1 MRAYNAV
8 KEIFIGVTGE
18 VCFMEFVIISGMSG
32 AGKTSALH
40 IMEDIGYYCVDN
52 IPASLLQTLYKLC
65 KDSTDNVMKRV
76 AVVVDVRGNGDYEA
90 MYNDLEEFKNNNEGV
105 KILYIDA
112 KVDSLI
118 VRYKETRRRHP
129 LTERL
134 RDGSVAA
141 AVREE
146 QRLLVPVKNLA
157 DYGIDTTFMSIKQL
171 RERIISM
178 FLEKSSNSIV
188 LTFMSFG
195 FKYGIPLEADI
206 IIDVRCLPNPFYIA
220 ELKEHTGLEKCV
232 QEYVLDSEETQG
244 FVKRLIA
251 LLDFSLPLY
260 LKEGKSEL
268 VVGIGCTGG
277 KHRSVTIADLLDK
290 YFMEKGY
297 KCIVQHRDVKK

>member
-1 MRAYNAV
+1 
-8 KEIFIGVTGE
+8 
-18 VCFMEFVIISGMSG
+18 MEFVIISGMSG

-52 IPASLLQTLYKLC
+52 IPTSLLQTLYKLC
-65 KDSTDNVMKRV
+65 MDSSDSAMKRV

-90 MYNDLEEFKNNNEGV
+90 MYDDLENFKKCNEGV
-105 KILYIDA
+105 SILYIDA

-141 AVREE
+141 AVKEE
-146 QRLLVPVKNLA
+146 QRLLVPVKTLA

-178 FLEKSSNSIV
+178 FLENSSKGIMI
-188 LTFMSFG
+188 TFMSFG
-195 FKYGIPLEADI
+195 FKYGIPLESDL

-220 ELKEHTGLEKCV
+220 ELKEHTGLEKCI
-232 QEYVLDSEETQG
+232 QDYVLDSDETQG
-244 FVKRLIA
+244 FVKRLID
-251 LLDFSLPLY
+251 LLDYSLPLY

-277 KHRSVTIADLLDK
+277 KHRSVTIAGLLDK
-290 YFMEKGY
+290 HFLDKGY
-297 KCIVQHRDVKK
+297 KCIVQHRDVRK

>member
-1 MRAYNAV
+1 
-8 KEIFIGVTGE
+8 
-18 VCFMEFVIISGMSG
+18 MEFVIISGMSG

-52 IPASLLQTLYKLC
+52 IPTSLLQTLYKLC
-65 KDSTDNVMKRV
+65 KDSSDKAMERV
-76 AVVVDVRGNGDYEA
+76 AVVVDVRGNGDYEV
-90 MYNDLEEFKNNNEGV
+90 MYDDLENFKKNNEGV
-105 KILYIDA
+105 SILYIDA

-134 RDGSVAA
+134 KDGSVAA
-141 AVREE
+141 AVKEE
-146 QRLLVPVKNLA
+146 QRLLVPVKTLA
-157 DYGIDTTFMSIKQL
+157 DYNIDTTFMSIKQL

-178 FLEKSSNSIV
+178 FLENSSNSIMI
-188 LTFMSFG
+188 TFMSFG
-195 FKYGIPLEADI
+195 FKYGIPLESDL

-220 ELKEHTGLEKCV
+220 ELKEHTGLEKCI
-232 QEYVLDSEETQG
+232 QDYVLDSEETQE
-244 FVKRLIA
+244 FVKRLIDW
-251 LLDFSLPLY
+251 LDYSLPLY

-277 KHRSVTIADLLDK
+277 KHRSVTIAELLDN

>member
-1 MRAYNAV
+1 
-8 KEIFIGVTGE
+8 
-18 VCFMEFVIISGMSG
+18 MEFVIISGMSG

-52 IPASLLQTLYKLC
+52 IPTSLLQTLYKLC
-65 KDSTDNVMKRV
+65 KDSSDKAMKRV
-76 AVVVDVRGNGDYEA
+76 AVVVDVRGNGDYEV
-90 MYNDLEEFKNNNEGV
+90 MYDDLENFKKNNEGV
-105 KILYIDA
+105 SILYIDA

-118 VRYKETRRRHP
+118 VRYKEIRRRHP

-141 AVREE
+141 AVKEE
-146 QRLLVPVKNLA
+146 QRLLVPVKTLA
-157 DYGIDTTFMSIKQL
+157 DYSIDTTFMSIKQL

-178 FLEKSSNSIV
+178 FLENSSNSIMI
-188 LTFMSFG
+188 TFMSFG
-195 FKYGIPLEADI
+195 FKYGIPLESDL

-220 ELKEHTGLEKCV
+220 ELKEHTGLEKCI
-232 QEYVLDSEETQG
+232 QDYVLDSEETQE
-244 FVKRLIA
+244 FVKRLIDW
-251 LLDFSLPLY
+251 LDYSLPLY

-277 KHRSVTIADLLDK
+277 KHRSVTIAGLLDN

>member
-1 MRAYNAV
+1 
-8 KEIFIGVTGE
+8 
-18 VCFMEFVIISGMSG
+18 MEFVIISGMSG

-52 IPASLLQTLYKLC
+52 IPTSLLQTLYKLC
-65 KDSTDNVMKRV
+65 KDSSDRAMKRV
-76 AVVVDVRGNGDYEA
+76 AVVVDVRGNGDYEV
-90 MYNDLEEFKNNNEGV
+90 MYDDLENFKKNNEGV
-105 KILYIDA
+105 SILYIDA

-134 RDGSVAA
+134 KDGSVAA
-141 AVREE
+141 AVKEE
-146 QRLLVPVKNLA
+146 QRSLVPVKTLA
-157 DYGIDTTFMSIKQL
+157 DYSIDTTFMSIKQL

-178 FLEKSSNSIV
+178 FLENSSNSIMI
-188 LTFMSFG
+188 TFMSFG
-195 FKYGIPLEADI
+195 FKYGIPLESDL

-220 ELKEHTGLEKCV
+220 ELKEHTGLEKCI
-232 QEYVLDSEETQG
+232 QDYVLDSEETQE
-244 FVKRLIA
+244 FVKRLIDW
-251 LLDFSLPLY
+251 LDYSLPLY

-277 KHRSVTIADLLDK
+277 KHRSVTIAELLDN

>member
-1 MRAYNAV
+1 
-8 KEIFIGVTGE
+8 
-18 VCFMEFVIISGMSG
+18 MEFVIISGMSG

-52 IPASLLQTLYKLC
+52 IPTSLLQTLYKLC
-65 KDSTDNVMKRV
+65 KDSSDKAMKRV

-90 MYNDLEEFKNNNEGV
+90 MYDDLENFKKNNEGV
-105 KILYIDA
+105 SILYIDA

-134 RDGSVAA
+134 RDGSVSA
-141 AVREE
+141 AVKEE
-146 QRLLVPVKNLA
+146 QRLLVPVKTLS
-157 DYGIDTTFMSIKQL
+157 DYSIDTTFMSIKQL

-178 FLEKSSNSIV
+178 FLENSSNSIM

-195 FKYGIPLEADI
+195 FKYGIPLESDL

-220 ELKEHTGLEKCV
+220 ELKEHTGLEKCI
-232 QEYVLDSEETQG
+232 QDYVLDSEETQE
-244 FVKRLIA
+244 FVKRLIDW
-251 LLDFSLPLY
+251 LDYSLPLY

-277 KHRSVTIADLLDK
+277 KHRSVTIAELLDN

>member
-1 MRAYNAV
+1 
-8 KEIFIGVTGE
+8 
-18 VCFMEFVIISGMSG
+18 MEFVIISGMSG

-52 IPASLLQTLYKLC
+52 IPTSLLQTLYKLC
-65 KDSTDNVMKRV
+65 KDSSDRAMKRV
-76 AVVVDVRGNGDYEA
+76 AVVVDVRGNGDYEV
-90 MYNDLEEFKNNNEGV
+90 MYDDLENFKKNNEGV
-105 KILYIDA
+105 SILYIDA

-134 RDGSVAA
+134 KDGSVAA
-141 AVREE
+141 AVKEE
-146 QRLLVPVKNLA
+146 QRLLVPVKTLA
-157 DYGIDTTFMSIKQL
+157 DYSIDTTFMSIKQL

-178 FLEKSSNSIV
+178 FLENSSNSIMI
-188 LTFMSFG
+188 TFMSFG
-195 FKYGIPLEADI
+195 FKYGIPLESDL

-220 ELKEHTGLEKCV
+220 ELKEHTGLEKCI
-232 QEYVLDSEETQG
+232 QDYVLDSEETQE
-244 FVKRLIA
+244 FVKRLIDW
-251 LLDFSLPLY
+251 LDYSLPLY

-277 KHRSVTIADLLDK
+277 KHRSVTIAELLDN
-290 YFMEKGY
+290 YFIEKGY

>member
-1 MRAYNAV
+1 
-8 KEIFIGVTGE
+8 
-18 VCFMEFVIISGMSG
+18 MEFVIISGMSG

-52 IPASLLQTLYKLC
+52 IPTSLLQTLYKLC
-65 KDSTDNVMKRV
+65 KDSSDKAMKRV
-76 AVVVDVRGNGDYEA
+76 AVVVDVRGNGDYEV
-90 MYNDLEEFKNNNEGV
+90 MYDDLENFKKNNEGV
-105 KILYIDA
+105 SILYIDA

-134 RDGSVAA
+134 KDGSVAA
-141 AVREE
+141 AVKEE
-146 QRLLVPVKNLA
+146 QRLLVPVKTLA
-157 DYGIDTTFMSIKQL
+157 DCSIDTTFMSIKQL

-178 FLEKSSNSIV
+178 FLENSSNSIMI
-188 LTFMSFG
+188 TFMSFG
-195 FKYGIPLEADI
+195 FKYGIPLESDL

-220 ELKEHTGLEKCV
+220 ELKEHTGLEKCI
-232 QEYVLDSEETQG
+232 QDYVLASEETQE
-244 FVKRLIA
+244 FVKRLIDW
-251 LLDFSLPLY
+251 LDYSLPLY

-277 KHRSVTIADLLDK
+277 KHRSVTIAGLLDN

>member
-1 MRAYNAV
+1 
-8 KEIFIGVTGE
+8 
-18 VCFMEFVIISGMSG
+18 MEFVIISGMSG

-52 IPASLLQTLYKLC
+52 IPTSLLQTLYKLC
-65 KDSTDNVMKRV
+65 KDSSDKAMKRV
-76 AVVVDVRGNGDYEA
+76 AVVVDVRGNGDYEV
-90 MYNDLEEFKNNNEGV
+90 MYDDLENFKKNNEGV
-105 KILYIDA
+105 SILYIDA

-134 RDGSVAA
+134 KDGSVAA
-141 AVREE
+141 AVKEE
-146 QRLLVPVKNLA
+146 QRLLVPVKTLA
-157 DYGIDTTFMSIKQL
+157 DYSIDTTFMSIKQL

-178 FLEKSSNSIV
+178 FLENSSNSIM

-195 FKYGIPLEADI
+195 FKYGIPLESDL

-220 ELKEHTGLEKCV
+220 ELKEHTGLEKCI
-232 QEYVLDSEETQG
+232 QDYVLDSEETQE
-244 FVKRLIA
+244 FVKRLIDW
-251 LLDFSLPLY
+251 LDYSLPLY

-277 KHRSVTIADLLDK
+277 KHRSVTIAGLLDD

>member
-1 MRAYNAV
+1 
-8 KEIFIGVTGE
+8 
-18 VCFMEFVIISGMSG
+18 
-32 AGKTSALH
+32 
-40 IMEDIGYYCVDN
+40 
-52 IPASLLQTLYKLC
+52 
-65 KDSTDNVMKRV
+65 MKRV

-90 MYNDLEEFKNNNEGV
+90 MYEDLENFKKSNEGV
-105 KILYIDA
+105 SILYIDA

-141 AVREE
+141 AVKEE
-146 QRLLVPVKNLA
+146 QRLLVPVKTLA

-178 FLEKSSNSIV
+178 FLENSSKGIMI
-188 LTFMSFG
+188 TFMSFG
-195 FKYGIPLEADI
+195 FKYGIPLESDL

-220 ELKEHTGLEKCV
+220 ELKEHTGLEKCI
-232 QEYVLDSEETQG
+232 QDYVLDSDETQG
-244 FVKRLIA
+244 FVKRLID
-251 LLDFSLPLY
+251 LLDYSLPLY

-277 KHRSVTIADLLDK
+277 KHRSVTIAGLLDK
-290 YFMEKGY
+290 HFLDKGY
-297 KCIVQHRDVKK
+297 KCIVQHRDVRK

>member
-1 MRAYNAV
+1 
-8 KEIFIGVTGE
+8 
-18 VCFMEFVIISGMSG
+18 MEFVIISGMSG

-52 IPASLLQTLYKLC
+52 IPTSLLQTLYKLC
-65 KDSTDNVMKRV
+65 KDSSDKAMKRV
-76 AVVVDVRGNGDYEA
+76 AVVVDVRGNGDYEV
-90 MYNDLEEFKNNNEGV
+90 MYDDLENFKKNNEGV
-105 KILYIDA
+105 SILYIDA

-134 RDGSVAA
+134 KDGFVAA
-141 AVREE
+141 AVKEE
-146 QRLLVPVKNLA
+146 QRLLVPVKTLA
-157 DYGIDTTFMSIKQL
+157 DYSIDTTFMSIKQL

-178 FLEKSSNSIV
+178 FLENSSNSIMI
-188 LTFMSFG
+188 TFMSFG
-195 FKYGIPLEADI
+195 FKYGIPLESDL

-220 ELKEHTGLEKCV
+220 ELKEHTGLEKCI
-232 QEYVLDSEETQG
+232 QDYVLDSEETQE
-244 FVKRLIA
+244 FVKRLIDW
-251 LLDFSLPLY
+251 LDYSLPLY

-277 KHRSVTIADLLDK
+277 KHRSVTIAELLDN

>member
-1 MRAYNAV
+1 
-8 KEIFIGVTGE
+8 
-18 VCFMEFVIISGMSG
+18 MEFVIISGMSG

-52 IPASLLQTLYKLC
+52 IPTSLLQTLYKLC
-65 KDSTDNVMKRV
+65 KDSSDKAMKRV
-76 AVVVDVRGNGDYEA
+76 AVVVDVRGNGDYEV
-90 MYNDLEEFKNNNEGV
+90 MYNDLENFKKNNEGV
-105 KILYIDA
+105 SILYIDA

-134 RDGSVAA
+134 KDGSVAA
-141 AVREE
+141 AVKEE
-146 QRLLVPVKNLA
+146 QRLLVPVKTLA
-157 DYGIDTTFMSIKQL
+157 DYSIDTTFMSIKQL

-178 FLEKSSNSIV
+178 FLENSSNSIMI
-188 LTFMSFG
+188 TFMSFG
-195 FKYGIPLEADI
+195 FKYGIPLESDL

-220 ELKEHTGLEKCV
+220 ELKEHTGLEKCI
-232 QEYVLDSEETQG
+232 QDYVLDSEETQE
-244 FVKRLIA
+244 FVKRLIDW
-251 LLDFSLPLY
+251 LDYSLPLY

-277 KHRSVTIADLLDK
+277 KHRSVTIAGLLDN

-297 KCIVQHRDVKK
+297 KCIVQHRDVKNNEV

>member
-1 MRAYNAV
+1 
-8 KEIFIGVTGE
+8 
-18 VCFMEFVIISGMSG
+18 MEFVIISGMSG

-52 IPASLLQTLYKLC
+52 IPTSLLQTLYKLC
-65 KDSTDNVMKRV
+65 KDSSDRAMERV
-76 AVVVDVRGNGDYEA
+76 AVVVDVRGNGDYEV
-90 MYNDLEEFKNNNEGV
+90 MYDDLENFKKNNEGV
-105 KILYIDA
+105 SILYIDA

-134 RDGSVAA
+134 KDGSVAA
-141 AVREE
+141 AVKEE
-146 QRLLVPVKNLA
+146 QRLLVPVKTLA
-157 DYGIDTTFMSIKQL
+157 DYNIDTTFMSIKQL

-178 FLEKSSNSIV
+178 FLENSSNSIMI
-188 LTFMSFG
+188 TFMSFG
-195 FKYGIPLEADI
+195 FKYGIPLESDL

-220 ELKEHTGLEKCV
+220 ELKEHTGLEKCI
-232 QEYVLDSEETQG
+232 QDYVLDSEETQE
-244 FVKRLIA
+244 FVKRLIDW
-251 LLDFSLPLY
+251 LDYSLPLY

-277 KHRSVTIADLLDK
+277 KHRSVTIAELLDN

>member
-1 MRAYNAV
+1 
-8 KEIFIGVTGE
+8 
-18 VCFMEFVIISGMSG
+18 MEFVIISGMSG

-52 IPASLLQTLYKLC
+52 IPTSLLQTLYKLC
-65 KDSTDNVMKRV
+65 KDSSDKAMKRV
-76 AVVVDVRGNGDYEA
+76 AVVVDVRGNGDYEV
-90 MYNDLEEFKNNNEGV
+90 MYDDLENFKKNNEGV
-105 KILYIDA
+105 SILYIDA

-118 VRYKETRRRHP
+118 VRYKGTRRRHP

-134 RDGSVAA
+134 KDGSVAA
-141 AVREE
+141 AVKEE
-146 QRLLVPVKNLA
+146 QRLLVPVKTLA
-157 DYGIDTTFMSIKQL
+157 DYSIDTTFMSIKQL

-178 FLEKSSNSIV
+178 FLENSSNSIMI
-188 LTFMSFG
+188 TFMSFG
-195 FKYGIPLEADI
+195 FKYGIPLESDL

-220 ELKEHTGLEKCV
+220 ELKEHTGLEKCI
-232 QEYVLDSEETQG
+232 QDYVLDSEETQE
-244 FVKRLIA
+244 FVKRLIDW
-251 LLDFSLPLY
+251 LDYSLPLY

-277 KHRSVTIADLLDK
+277 KHRSVTIAELLDN

>member
-1 MRAYNAV
+1 
-8 KEIFIGVTGE
+8 
-18 VCFMEFVIISGMSG
+18 MEFVIISGMSG

-52 IPASLLQTLYKLC
+52 IPTSLLQTLYKLC
-65 KDSTDNVMKRV
+65 KDSSDKAMKRV
-76 AVVVDVRGNGDYEA
+76 AVVVDVRGNGDYEV
-90 MYNDLEEFKNNNEGV
+90 MYDDLENFKKNNEGV
-105 KILYIDA
+105 SILYIDA

-134 RDGSVAA
+134 KDGSVAA
-141 AVREE
+141 AVKEE
-146 QRLLVPVKNLA
+146 QRLLVPVKTLA
-157 DYGIDTTFMSIKQL
+157 DYSIDTTFMSIKQL

-178 FLEKSSNSIV
+178 FLENSSNSIMI
-188 LTFMSFG
+188 TFMSFG
-195 FKYGIPLEADI
+195 FKYGIPLESDL

-220 ELKEHTGLEKCV
+220 ELKEHTGLEKCI
-232 QEYVLDSEETQG
+232 QDYVLDSEETQE
-244 FVKRLIA
+244 FVKRLIDW
-251 LLDFSLPLY
+251 LDYSLPLY

-277 KHRSVTIADLLDK
+277 KHRSVTIAELLDN
-290 YFMEKGY
+290 YFMEKCY

>member
-1 MRAYNAV
+1 
-8 KEIFIGVTGE
+8 
-18 VCFMEFVIISGMSG
+18 MEFVIISGMSG

-52 IPASLLQTLYKLC
+52 IPTSLLQTLYKLC
-65 KDSTDNVMKRV
+65 KDSSDRAMKRV
-76 AVVVDVRGNGDYEA
+76 AVVVDVRGNGDYEV
-90 MYNDLEEFKNNNEGV
+90 MYDDLENFKKNNEGV
-105 KILYIDA
+105 SILYIDA

-134 RDGSVAA
+134 KDGSVAA
-141 AVREE
+141 AVKEE
-146 QRLLVPVKNLA
+146 QRLLVPVKTLA
-157 DYGIDTTFMSIKQL
+157 DYSIDTTFMSIKQL

-178 FLEKSSNSIV
+178 FLENSSNSIMI
-188 LTFMSFG
+188 TFMSFG
-195 FKYGIPLEADI
+195 FKYGIPLESDL

-220 ELKEHTGLEKCV
+220 ELKEHTGLEKCI
-232 QEYVLDSEETQG
+232 QDYVLDSEETQE
-244 FVKRLIA
+244 FVKRLIDW
-251 LLDFSLPLY
+251 LDYSLPLY

-277 KHRSVTIADLLDK
+277 KHRSVTIAELLDN

-297 KCIVQHRDVKK
+297 KCIVQHRDVKNNEV

>member
-1 MRAYNAV
+1 
-8 KEIFIGVTGE
+8 
-18 VCFMEFVIISGMSG
+18 MEFVIISGMSG

-52 IPASLLQTLYKLC
+52 IPTSLLQTLYKLC
-65 KDSTDNVMKRV
+65 KDSSDKAMKRG
-76 AVVVDVRGNGDYEA
+76 AVVVDVRGNGDYEV
-90 MYNDLEEFKNNNEGV
+90 MYDDLENFKKNNEGV
-105 KILYIDA
+105 SILYIDA

-134 RDGSVAA
+134 KDGSVAA
-141 AVREE
+141 AVKEE
-146 QRLLVPVKNLA
+146 QRLLVPVKTLA
-157 DYGIDTTFMSIKQL
+157 DYSIDTTFMSIKQL

-178 FLEKSSNSIV
+178 FLENSSNSIMI
-188 LTFMSFG
+188 TFMSFG
-195 FKYGIPLEADI
+195 FKYGIPLESDL

-220 ELKEHTGLEKCV
+220 ELKEHTGLEKCI
-232 QEYVLDSEETQG
+232 QDYVLDSEETQE
-244 FVKRLIA
+244 FVKRLIDW
-251 LLDFSLPLY
+251 LDYSLPLY

-277 KHRSVTIADLLDK
+277 KHRSVTIAELLDN